1 MCFQLSIILPVFPLL
16 PFPFQEAQRDQHRAR
31 QELEDSQR
39 IIELLNQKLHVL
51 SDRAVE
57 LEAQTA
63 QFHSLSPVLEKLM
76 ERFGFTSPERAV
88 KMMEDLQNKEISLF
102 SEISSL
108 QMENS
113 ALQGKV
119 WLPQHFSSSQ
129 FSSSNFILYHSD
141 ITSTFLSPTSSLSFS
156 PLMIPDPRN
165 GERPHPRDECEAC

>member
-1 MCFQLSIILPVFPLL
+1 MFYYDTLSFLSPFLFSSFYLLSIHFS
-16 PFPFQEAQRDQHRAR
+16 FPFQEAQRDQHRAR

-88 KMMEDLQNKEISLF
+88 TMMEDLQNKEISLF

-119 WLPQHFSSSQ
+119 WL
-129 FSSSNFILYHSD
+129 
-141 ITSTFLSPTSSLSFS
+141 ITP
-156 PLMIPDPRN
+156 
-165 GERPHPRDECEAC
+165 

>member
-1 MCFQLSIILPVFPLL
+1 MIFYTITIFLSSYCFFPFYLLSISFTFPS
-16 PFPFQEAQRDQHRAR
+16 QEAQRDQHRAQ

-76 ERFGFTSPERAV
+76 ERFGFTSPDRAV
-88 KMMEDLQNKEISLF
+88 QMMEDLQNKEISLF

-119 WLPQHFSSSQ
+119 CLIAPEYFYVFQLFYIQ
-129 FSSSNFILYHSD
+129 FHLIIL
-141 ITSTFLSPTSSLSFS
+141 LSLLSLSS
-156 PLMIPDPRN
+156 A
-165 GERPHPRDECEAC
+165 GHPRSKRWSEIAPSQ